1 MKHLTLAEASRLI
14 ARGVLS
20 PVTLVEQT
28 LEHIR
33 RVDPFLNAYVTVN
46 GEEAIAAAHLAQD
59 AIRNGQWLGP
69 LHGIPIAV
77 KDIIDTAGTT
87 TTCHSRL
94 YADHVPA
101 HDAAVVSLL
110 KAAGA
115 IIIGKASTWEF
126 AIGGTAFDLPW
137 PPARNPWQFETDPS
151 GSSSGSAVAVAAG
164 MCLGAL
170 GSDTGG
176 SIRGPAAW
184 CGVAGFKPTYGLIS
198 VDGVFPL
205 SHSLDHVGPM
215 AWTVEDCAIMAQVMI
230 GASGVEALSSQ
241 GAEASLTADLDGDV
255 RGLRVGIVRH
265 FHEKDA
271 PCEMEVK
278 LAFDEAVAFFK
289 ESGCEIVDVT
299 LAPLQTYQDVGVVVA
314 RAEAFALHHTD
325 IENDPLAYGRMTR
338 LRVTAGA
345 FLSAADYGDAK
356 KLQST
361 LVEQA
366 EKAMLDVDVLLM
378 PTRGTVATALGQY
391 DPLKSRQI
399 YTQPFNVL
407 GFPALALSMGQ
418 ACSGLP
424 ISLQVVARSFNDA
437 MALRVG
443 HFFEKHHKTRVAR
456 PDLDAIVKA
465 GTSPQVTP
473 DVRPVET
480 RRS

>member
-151 GSSSGSAVAVAAG
+151 GSSSG
-164 MCLGAL
+164 L
-170 GSDTGG
+170 
-176 SIRGPAAW
+176 
-184 CGVAGFKPTYGLIS
+184 
-198 VDGVFPL
+198 PL
-205 SHSLDHVGPM
+205 P
-215 AWTVEDCAIMAQVMI
+215 W
-230 GASGVEALSSQ
+230 
-241 GAEASLTADLDGDV
+241 
-255 RGLRVGIVRH
+255 
-265 FHEKDA
+265 
-271 PCEMEVK
+271 
-278 LAFDEAVAFFK
+278 
-289 ESGCEIVDVT
+289 
-299 LAPLQTYQDVGVVVA
+299 
-314 RAEAFALHHTD
+314 
-325 IENDPLAYGRMTR
+325 
-338 LRVTAGA
+338 
-345 FLSAADYGDAK
+345 
-356 KLQST
+356 
-361 LVEQA
+361 QA
-366 EKAMLDVDVLLM
+366 
-378 PTRGTVATALGQY
+378 
-391 DPLKSRQI
+391 
-399 YTQPFNVL
+399 
-407 GFPALALSMGQ
+407 
-418 ACSGLP
+418 
-424 ISLQVVARSFNDA
+424 
-437 MALRVG
+437 
-443 HFFEKHHKTRVAR
+443 
-456 PDLDAIVKA
+456 
-465 GTSPQVTP
+465 
-473 DVRPVET
+473 
-480 RRS
+480 